1 MYAMLFTTTMHPEY
15 LYLIQKDIDERDT
28 AKNAMIEAEIER
40 LKVNENMEQEEQ
52 DEEQSEKGLK
62 FEPIQEFER
71 EEESDEEA
79 SETDNDDSTNWFI
92 GFEQE
97 LGINV
102 S

>member
-15 LYLIQKDIDERDT
+15 LYLIDKDIEERET

-40 LKVNENMEQEEQ
+40 LKENKNMEQEEE
-52 DEEQSEKGLK
+52 DEELSEKGVK
-62 FEPIQEFER
+62 FEPIEEFER

-92 GFEQE
+92 GFE
-97 LGINV
+97 
-102 S
+102 